1 MTTTKRMFRCVPA
14 GLLCVSLLV
23 ALCLCSGRAAST
35 DGKPKIHYG
44 DIVRFLHLE
53 TGKYLY
59 SFPGIYTHASTS
71 HQQAVVAIPFKDS
84 NTHWVVVPPSGQS
97 LENLYFKEVQ
107 PGAFR
112 LEHHN
117 TRRLL
122 HSHVGHPSPV
132 SKGQEVTCFD
142 AVNSADINNDWFPH
156 VTPGHGAQIARYLV
170 TILTIIGLLFARQ
183 SASILLCTDHRS
195 CRRIVPVIRG
205 AIRPAARRLVQVP
218 VQSRRPGPPKLHFRI
233 SRGPRCEFLFCRH

>member
-1 MTTTKRMFRCVPA
+1 MSRCFHT
-14 GLLCVSLLV
+14 GMLCVLVFV
-23 ALCLCSGRAAST
+23 ALCISSSRAASA
-35 DGKPKIHYG
+35 DSKPKIHYG
-44 DIVRFLHLE
+44 DIVRFMHME

-97 LENLYFKEVQ
+97 LETSYFKEAQ

-132 SKGQEVTCFD
+132 SKAQEVTCFD
-142 AVNSADINNDWFPH
+142 SVSSADVNNDWFPH
-156 VTPGHGAQIARYLV
+156 IPSGHGA
-170 TILTIIGLLFARQ
+170 
-183 SASILLCTDHRS
+183 SITLC
-195 CRRIVPVIRG
+195 
-205 AIRPAARRLVQVP
+205 PA
-218 VQSRRPGPPKLHFRI
+218 
-233 SRGPRCEFLFCRH
+233 

>member
-1 MTTTKRMFRCVPA
+1 MAARLQVYLCVCDVTVLRGKRKCRKRSGACASWTSPAVFQAGPLSDGIPTAKRMFRCIRA
-14 GLLCVSLLV
+14 GMLCVSLLV
-23 ALCLCSGRAAST
+23 ALCICSGRAAST

-142 AVNSADINNDWFPH
+142 AVSSADINNDWFPH
-156 VTPGHGAQIARYLV
+156 VTPGHGAQIPCDHFDHFLV
-170 TILTIIGLLFARQ
+170 FVC
-183 SASILLCTDHRS
+183 ASI
-195 CRRIVPVIRG
+195 RIDFAVN
-205 AIRPAARRLVQVP
+205 
-218 VQSRRPGPPKLHFRI
+218 
-233 SRGPRCEFLFCRH
+233 